1 MSYDPAGPSNPVVAT
16 RIEWVRHGSQF
27 FTDTLDRVPD
37 PGFVLDSLLQGW
49 TRAHVAGHLAR
60 NADALLNLLTWAR
73 TGHET
78 PMYGSAADRIA
89 GINTAAAR
97 PASEIRQDV
106 IASNARLASA
116 LELLPDR
123 AWANAVRTAR
133 GRHVQ
138 AAEIVWM
145 RAREVWVHAV
155 DLNAEA
161 TFADIPADVR
171 IALLSDALSA
181 AASHPDTPRVHVTAT
196 DAEIDKK
203 LGSDG
208 PSITIVAPVVDLLP
222 WVLGRTQMCPPEA
235 ADWVSLPAWL

>member
-116 LELLPDR
+116 LELLPDLVSKQCYTV
-123 AWANAVRTAR
+123 ATITNLIEC
-133 GRHVQ
+133 
-138 AAEIVWM
+138 AEIFYENFKFFSSWL
-145 RAREVWVHAV
+145 ATCL
-155 DLNAEA
+155 LNI
-161 TFADIPADVR
+161 FR
-171 IALLSDALSA
+171 LSY
-181 AASHPDTPRVHVTAT
+181 
-196 DAEIDKK
+196 KY
-203 LGSDG
+203 
-208 PSITIVAPVVDLLP
+208 
-222 WVLGRTQMCPPEA
+222 
-235 ADWVSLPAWL
+235 